1 MARKSIISATA
12 AAVAGVVTLSGC
24 GGSAVSEQDNA
35 AKTTSTSTVNVGF
48 MAPKSGP
55 YAILGKYLGQGVDL
69 YLDQHGKKIGGRTL
83 NLVQAD
89 EGADPK
95 TALPE
100 VRKLLQQDKVVALT
114 GIINSGVGAAAAPAL
129 TEAGVPLLTT
139 ANDYAGKYDH
149 WWNAGWGN
157 FGTTVAMADYLGEQA
172 KQDGV
177 YLIASDYTGGH
188 GVIGQMAGAL
198 QERGVKVVG
207 QTFSPYGTTKDYQ
220 PYLAKIK
227 ASGAKHVFAFFA
239 GQEAIQFVQQYKQ
252 FGLDKSAQLYSNFA
266 LTEGVLGAERDA
278 AEGIVTVSNYS
289 TTLDNPA
296 NKAFVDAFTKK
307 FNEPPT
313 VYAEAS
319 YSAMLALDKT
329 IGGMKGAVTGPALQS
344 ALASMGDVDSP
355 RGTWT
360 FDQNRGPVE
369 NFYIL
374 QVKKAANGFEQPV
387 IKDSGKY
394 GTKGNKVQ

>member
-1 MARKSIISATA
+1 MA
-12 AAVAGVVTLSGC
+12 AALAGVVTLSGC
-24 GGSAVSEQDNA
+24 GGSAVSDQSGA
-35 AKTTSTSTVNVGF
+35 AKGGDTATVNIGF
-48 MAPKSGP
+48 MAPQSGP
-55 YAILGKYLGQGVDL
+55 YAILGKYLTQGVDL
-69 YLDQHGKKIGGRTL
+69 YLDQKGAKLGGHKL
-83 NLVQAD
+83 NLVRVD

-100 VRKLLQQDKVVALT
+100 VRKLLQQDKVVAVT

-157 FGTTVAMADYLGEQA
+157 FGTTVAMADYLAEQA
-172 KQDGV
+172 KGDSV

-198 QERGVKVVG
+198 KERGVKIAG
-207 QTFSPYGTTKDYQ
+207 ETYSPYGTTKDYQ
-220 PYLAKIK
+220 PFLAKIK
-227 ASGAKHVFAFFA
+227 ASGAKHVFAFYA

-313 VYAEAS
+313 VYSEAS

-329 IGGMKGAVTGPALQS
+329 VGEMKGQVTGPAIQK

-360 FDQNRGPVE
+360 FDENRGPVE
-369 NFYIL
+369 SFYIL
-374 QVKKAANGFEQPV
+374 QVKKTANGLEQPV

-394 GTKGNKVQ
+394 GTRGNKVQ